1 MLKGGHGLCSILNS
15 RLNNKPIFTHHADF
29 EGIEQVKG
37 QRGHQVDDEP
47 RGQVM
52 NADLPS
58 VKNHLARLAD
68 VRGAEIKNDIC
79 SDKTQASNKEE
90 FWA

>member
-1 MLKGGHGLCSILNS
+1 MFQGGHGLCSILNS

-79 SDKTQASNKEE
+79 SDKRQASNKEE